1 MVVEWSRWCQCSPTE
16 YVYRIGWTSM
26 EHRGRTTMG
35 TFKGLPH
42 TPTSVNQTRTRPGM
56 LYGHRN
62 IAMLYGGPRLNLIY
76 ISALP
81 HQGKYRGQQEGR
93 GGRSIRILLVSWT
106 FQVAAGDST
115 YLYDQ
120 WSYIKVTYVDI
131 YDSTVTALPIILSA
145 TLNWSFHVG
154 VRLRIFVRYRFIN
167 RHWYS

>member
-1 MVVEWSRWCQCSPTE
+1 M
-16 YVYRIGWTSM
+16 
-26 EHRGRTTMG
+26 
-35 TFKGLPH
+35 
-42 TPTSVNQTRTRPGM
+42 
-56 LYGHRN
+56 
-62 IAMLYGGPRLNLIY
+62 NLIY

-145 TLNWSFHVG
+145 TLN
-154 VRLRIFVRYRFIN
+154 
-167 RHWYS
+167 